1 MPLLSPMRDR
11 GADTMSICSIF
22 GSTEACRAKES
33 AGDSTELHWVWY
45 MVVAMSGYSK
55 DFLIVVW

>member
-45 MVVAMSGYSK
+45 IVVAMSGYCK
-55 DFLIVVW
+55 DF